1 MRQDTSTGKDFPLLK
16 LNFNTNTS
24 RKKCKVGQH
33 QDEHCVKKTKQ
44 SKNQNQPW
52 KAEGDYTT
60 RQLIQ
65 PRGQG

>member
-1 MRQDTSTGKDFPLLK
+1 MLRKKIKKGDASAITRQDTSTGKDFPLLK

-44 SKNQNQPW
+44 SKNQNQP
-52 KAEGDYTT
+52 
-60 RQLIQ
+60 
-65 PRGQG
+65 